1 MGKIIIEFEVM
12 TNEQKPYVEKL
23 TNFAS
28 KNGFQ
33 ILNTTYGNQP
43 NYTGLKEALVYRN
56 ELNANQER
64 ITKVEIDIL
73 KTVFNANEMNKFDVA
88 LINKRDA

>member
-1 MGKIIIEFEVM
+1 M

-28 KNGFQ
+28 NNGFQ